1 MKNHVTKSIVKPNQ
15 PGTKTD
21 CTNSN
26 VYPGKLLAES
36 DSGLT
41 TATDIELGKCEE
53 GEDWEDEDGRVAGDD
68 LEGALTSQVQA
79 GEDGK
84 DGLGEEEKRNS

>member
-1 MKNHVTKSIVKPNQ
+1 MNGSLMRKHVTKSIVKPVVIPNQ

-21 CTNSN
+21 YTDSN

-41 TATDIELGKCEE
+41 TPATDIELGEGEE
-53 GEDWEDEDGRVAGDD
+53 GEEWEEEDGRVAGDN
-68 LEGALTSQVQA
+68 LE
-79 GEDGK
+79 
-84 DGLGEEEKRNS
+84 